1 LLWFTVAFHLNSPFL
16 VLYSFLWLLVEYIMV
31 MAEERDLV
39 IRFGQAYV
47 DYRRRTGA
55 FFPRRQG

>member
-1 LLWFTVAFHLNSPFL
+1 VGDSKINVHPPKHA
-16 VLYSFLWLLVEYIMV
+16 LLVEYVMV

-55 FFPRRQG
+55 FLPRRQG